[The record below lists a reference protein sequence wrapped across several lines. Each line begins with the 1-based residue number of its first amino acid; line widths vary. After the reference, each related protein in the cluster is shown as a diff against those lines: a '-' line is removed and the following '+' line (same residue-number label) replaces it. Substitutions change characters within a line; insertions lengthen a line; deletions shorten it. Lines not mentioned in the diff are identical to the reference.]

1 MGVTVSQWNS
11 EDNTSVRQPN
21 RMELVVLTL
30 WLRLQS
36 TFCLSGEQPRRTGPG
51 RAGQEE
57 QPVHFR
63 AQRQDGGWRGWG
75 HVRSGC
81 FHNAVVFGKKKR
93 GCGLRRADH
102 MPPLPECRL
111 CSALPFIFFS
121 SGCRCCFRSLCFL
134 PSHRVAALFVLFH
147 PKFSS
152 LSPFLS
158 GESHPHPHPPLVFA
172 SPAACFSFPDKG

>member
-36 TFCLSGEQPRRTGPG
+36 TFCLSGEQSRQAGPG
-51 RAGQEE
+51 RAGPGRARQEE

-63 AQRQDGGWRGWG
+63 AQRRDGGWRGWG

-81 FHNAVVFGKKKR
+81 FHNAAVLKKKKKR
-93 GCGLRRADH
+93 MWASPGRPHG
-102 MPPLPECRL
+102 PPPPPSVAFVQRCRL
-111 CSALPFIFFS
+111 SFS
-121 SGCRCCFRSLCFL
+121 LLTVVVASDLIASCRHIMSPLSLFSFNLNFL
-134 PSHRVAALFVLFH
+134 P
-147 PKFSS
+147 
-152 LSPFLS
+152 
-158 GESHPHPHPPLVFA
+158 
-172 SPAACFSFPDKG
+172 